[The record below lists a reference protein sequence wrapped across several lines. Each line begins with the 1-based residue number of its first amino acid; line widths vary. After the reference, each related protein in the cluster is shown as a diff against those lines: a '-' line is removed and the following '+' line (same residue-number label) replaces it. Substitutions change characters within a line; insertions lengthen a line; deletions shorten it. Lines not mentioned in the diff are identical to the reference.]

1 MMRKPRVTDNHL
13 ILSQIGHFC
22 GNSLTVFLKLNNNLG
37 TMGD

>member
-1 MMRKPRVTDNHL
+1 MQKPHVTENNL

-22 GNSLTVFLKLNNNLG
+22 CNSLTMFLKLNNDLG